1 MITIERSDLGE
12 KLREHL
18 FAARNCSANR
28 ECRNQLAPPGNLSRA
43 LRHWA
48 IMPARLAKSMREAL
62 AFPNLLNEGQ
72 IRVRRSF
79 RKELQTDV
87 SHRVCVADNVAST
100 SKEQIEMLAQFPC
113 ATDVERDVG
122 MSAMLFW

>member
-43 LRHWA
+43 PRHWA

-87 SHRVCVADNVAST
+87 SHRVRIADNVAST
-100 SKEQIEMLAQFPC
+100 GKQQVKMLVQSPC
-113 ATDVERDVG
+113 AADVEGDV
-122 MSAMLFW
+122 